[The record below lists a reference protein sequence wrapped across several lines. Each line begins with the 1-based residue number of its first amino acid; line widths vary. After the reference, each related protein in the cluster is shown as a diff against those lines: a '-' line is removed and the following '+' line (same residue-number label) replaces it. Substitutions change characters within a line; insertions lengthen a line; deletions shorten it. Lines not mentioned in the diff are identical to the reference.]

1 MKKLRVVF
9 LAFIT
14 VSCQKSPERV
24 LEKYFEIANN
34 VVNGDT
40 SEISYLKEHLSKNA
54 TNQMDSIPLLM
65 QYSLLFLTKNGQL
78 VNTQMNGKE
87 VIERDSIII
96 DIDLN
101 YADSS
106 GKNIQQAMVYEEN
119 EWKLGVSSKPK

>member
-78 VNTQMNGKE
+78 VNTQMNSKE

-119 EWKLGVSSKPK
+119 EWKLGISSKPK

>member
-9 LAFIT
+9 LAFVT
-14 VSCQKSPERV
+14 VSCRKSPERV
-24 LEKYFEIANN
+24 LEKYFEIANT

-78 VNTQMNGKE
+78 VNTQLNSKE

-119 EWKLGVSSKPK
+119 EWKLGISSKHK

>member
-101 YADSS
+101 YANSS

-119 EWKLGVSSKPK
+119 EWKLGISSKPK